1 MNILKIADGVTGLFP
16 RKIMVTVVDEVS
28 GLIVGSYKADK
39 ESLPEVFDRPMTIEL
54 NGVVWRVVKAEYSS
68 GKKLGLWVQ
77 EEAYFRSHNKRWMVP
92 TLAPK
97 PKLGGVSMAGDFV
110 MEIGWEEWRQVEFLP
125 AGMQEVVEEEMRV
138 IEKAAGNGGLLGYEI
153 VHVRDNIGNP
163 LLEIPF
169 HEFYQLVEGREKGSI
184 ELEKMD
190 EILLDGFFIRSNE
203 YLYYGIV
210 ENKQIRQ
217 LCLEKFD
224 SMDDEA
230 TNVITMYNLIMV
242 GWCSRKII

>member
-28 GLIVGSYKADK
+28 GVVIGSYKAGK
-39 ESLPEVFDRPMTIEL
+39 ESLPEVFDKPMAIEL
-54 NGVVWRVVKAEYSS
+54 NGVLWRVVKAEYAS
-68 GKKLGLWVQ
+68 GRRLGLWVQ
-77 EEAYFRSHNKRWMVP
+77 EEGYFRSHNKKWMVP
-92 TLAPK
+92 TVSQK
-97 PKLGGVSMAGDFV
+97 PALGGMRMANDFLI
-110 MEIGWEEWRQVEFLP
+110 EIGLEEWRQIEFLP
-125 AGMQEVVEEEMRV
+125 AAMQGVVEEEMRL

-153 VHVRDNIGNP
+153 VHVRDNIENP

-169 HEFYQLVEGREKGSI
+169 HEFYQFVEGREKGSI

-190 EILLDGFFIRSNE
+190 GILLDGFFIRSNE

-230 TNVITMYNLIMV
+230 TNVITMYNLMMV
-242 GWCSRKII
+242 DWCRGRII